1 MLWAQALALCL
12 HVGLGQQVEVDALRV
27 HFTEQALVL
36 EVRSQARQVAEGSSF
51 SNLSGPLSVLRLL
64 ESQLADLKGRDT
76 IVELNATQNLTEIRA
91 EAVQLEC
98 AADHLLADLS
108 KVLEASERLALAE
121 NRTMALGDAVRQS
134 RSEGSAH
141 AGGAHSCGER
151 HRLRRRLQQLH
162 EEARSMAEEKED
174 MERLLD
180 TMHVHVSRIREEA
193 VQGRRALNATR
204 ALEALASKDVLE
216 KEHGY
221 QKALEELTHLNE
233 VVHATRRRERRQSDN
248 GGPGTPRNRSEPDGS
263 AKASRDNAR
272 DAAERAQVVETPRPP
287 NETDSGVEKLIQV
300 HLLRAHK
307 PEASTGFSPDIS
319 DESFHK
325 GRQDA
330 RKTPCHKHRSS
341 LPGHV
346 DGFPAEP
353 DLGSTPEVS
362 AEPSTSPTT
371 TTSFSTSTSM
381 TQASTTH
388 KKLPA
393 SMPRQEDS
401 AEPEEDLSNRAVPG
415 KPDPAIDAA
424 AESIH
429 PEDAPS
435 RTLPPTTSLP
445 KPPRIHEETWPIQ
458 YEDGEWGTKR
468 GPPLVASTTG
478 PSSPN
483 WYEEADWGELWPEQE
498 RLARQLPDLYR
509 RWEAAQNHTRG
520 MLKACLVAED
530 AERQLRAAV
539 DYHLKAIQ
547 LVSAHFNA
555 TKAKLLRL
563 RGRARI
569 ARDALERLPR
579 CRRAGKRRHED
590 LETKLKEATR
600 HLESLRAQVK
610 ALERAVAPSWKQL
623 QAGLANLRALS
634 QAHRQGPGPGFPNAG
649 ERSA

>member
-1 MLWAQALALCL
+1 M
-12 HVGLGQQVEVDALRV
+12 
-27 HFTEQALVL
+27 
-36 EVRSQARQVAEGSSF
+36 
-51 SNLSGPLSVLRLL
+51 
-64 ESQLADLKGRDT
+64 
-76 IVELNATQNLTEIRA
+76 
-91 EAVQLEC
+91 
-98 AADHLLADLS
+98 
-108 KVLEASERLALAE
+108 LEASERLALAG
-121 NRTMALGDAVRQS
+121 NRTTALGDAVRQS
-134 RSEGSAH
+134 RSESSAH
-141 AGGAHSCGER
+141 AGSGAHSCGER

-162 EEARSMAEEKED
+162 EEARSTAAEKED
-174 MERLLD
+174 MERLLG
-180 TMHVHVSRIREEA
+180 TMQVHVSRIREEA

-233 VVHATRRRERRQSDN
+233 VVHATRRREHRQSDN
-248 GGPGTPRNRSEPDGS
+248 GTPRNRSEPNVGS
-263 AKASRDNAR
+263 GNASRESAR
-272 DAAERAQVVETPRPP
+272 DAAQRARVVETTPRSR
-287 NETDSGVEKLIQV
+287 NDTDSGVEKLIQV
-300 HLLRAHK
+300 HLLRAQK
-307 PEASTGFSPDIS
+307 P

-330 RKTPCHKHRSS
+330 RKTPCHKHKSS

-371 TTSFSTSTSM
+371 TTSVSTSTSM
-381 TQASTTH
+381 TQSSTTLQN
-388 KKLPA
+388 LPA

-401 AEPEEDLSNRAVPG
+401 AEPEEDLPNRAVPG

-429 PEDAPS
+429 PEDVPS
-435 RTLPPTTSLP
+435 RTPPPTTTLP

-478 PSSPN
+478 PSFPD
-483 WYEEADWGELWPEQE
+483 WYEEADWGELWSEQE

-509 RWEAAQNHTRG
+509 RWEAAQNHSRG

-547 LVSAHFNA
+547 LVSVHFNA

-579 CRRAGKRRHED
+579 CRHAGKRTRRED
-590 LETKLKEATR
+590 LETKLKEAAG

-610 ALERAVAPSWKQL
+610 ALELAVAPSWKQL

-634 QAHRQGPGPGFPNAG
+634 QAHRQGPGPGFPDAG